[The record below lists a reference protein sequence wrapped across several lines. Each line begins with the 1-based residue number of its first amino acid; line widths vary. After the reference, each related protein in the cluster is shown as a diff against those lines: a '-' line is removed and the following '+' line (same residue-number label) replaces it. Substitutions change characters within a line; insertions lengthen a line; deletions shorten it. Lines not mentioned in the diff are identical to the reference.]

1 MGMLLEE
8 RPDEES
14 TDALVVDSCVGAVGE
29 DKWLHGVGD
38 TNVRIPGLVKE

>member
-1 MGMLLEE
+1 MEMLLEE

-29 DKWLHGVGD
+29 DKWLHGVGG
-38 TNVRIPGLVKE
+38 TSGGISGLVKE